1 MHYTL
6 TFSGHCNP
14 DPLCF
19 QDASYGDG
27 PDRRSR
33 TGYIILMCGA
43 AIVWGS
49 RLQTTVA
56 LSTVEAE
63 YMSLAAAC
71 QELLHVRQLLKS
83 LGIKFSGPFKMFEDN
98 QGCIALATNAL
109 TTNRTKHIDVRYHF
123 IRQCVQR
130 NQVQVLWIPTI
141 DMVADIL
148 TKFSCSASQHYALAV
163 KMMGG
168 RYKGPS
174 SQHSSGEC

>member
-1 MHYTL
+1 MRTHARASCAVVRRPKY
-6 TFSGHCNP
+6 GIRYQC
-14 DPLCF
+14 
-19 QDASYGDG
+19 ASYGDG

-98 QGCIALATNAL
+98 TALYGA
-109 TTNRTKHIDVRYHF
+109 H
-123 IRQCVQR
+123 
-130 NQVQVLWIPTI
+130 
-141 DMVADIL
+141 
-148 TKFSCSASQHYALAV
+148 
-163 KMMGG
+163 
-168 RYKGPS
+168 
-174 SQHSSGEC
+174 

>member
-1 MHYTL
+1 MLIGNRPGVCCDTSRERCIIILLRSRETATL
-6 TFSGHCNP
+6 ALFVFKMP
-14 DPLCF
+14 PI
-19 QDASYGDG
+19 YGDG

-71 QELLHVRQLLKS
+71 QALLHVRQLLKS
-83 LGIKFSGPFKMFEDN
+83 PGIKFSGPFKMFEDN
-98 QGCIALATNAL
+98 QGCIALANNAL
-109 TTNRTKHIDVRYHF
+109 TTTNRTKHIDVKYHF

-130 NQVQVLWIPTI
+130 NQVKVIWIPT
-141 DMVADIL
+141 L
-148 TKFSCSASQHYALAV
+148 ES
-163 KMMGG
+163 
-168 RYKGPS
+168 
-174 SQHSSGEC
+174 

>member
-1 MHYTL
+1 MVMSEQGRGVWRGARHDERALRVLRYVKGTMHYTL

-19 QDASYGDG
+19 HDASYGDG

-71 QELLHVRQLLKS
+71 HELLHVRQLLKS

-98 QGCIALATNAL
+98 QGCIALATNVV

-123 IRQCVQR
+123 IRQCVQ
-130 NQVQVLWIPTI
+130 
-141 DMVADIL
+141 
-148 TKFSCSASQHYALAV
+148 
-163 KMMGG
+163 
-168 RYKGPS
+168 
-174 SQHSSGEC
+174 

>member
-1 MHYTL
+1 MSSPTDVHWEQAKRVLRYVKGTMHYTL

-33 TGYIILMCGA
+33 TVYIILMCGA

-71 QELLHVRQLLKS
+71 
-83 LGIKFSGPFKMFEDN
+83 
-98 QGCIALATNAL
+98 
-109 TTNRTKHIDVRYHF
+109 
-123 IRQCVQR
+123 
-130 NQVQVLWIPTI
+130 
-141 DMVADIL
+141 
-148 TKFSCSASQHYALAV
+148 
-163 KMMGG
+163 
-168 RYKGPS
+168 
-174 SQHSSGEC
+174 